1 MSGVYKWCSLNQL
14 TVHEGKTKAVI
25 LNGKN
30 FIGLLQPITF
40 GNKVIDYKKFSDC
53 LGVRI
58 DSKLSWKPQIVES
71 CKRYNKKIKML
82 RHLKFLPKEAL
93 ETIYSKT
100 VIPCVTYG
108 IAVWG
113 SCSSSLL
120 DDLESIHIRAAR
132 VIHNIP
138 KRVKKH
144 DILSYVGWQSLKHF
158 YTKRLL
164 ILAHST
170 FYGSGIPEMN
180 SLIEKEH
187 TN

>member
-1 MSGVYKWCSLNQL
+1 M
-14 TVHEGKTKAVI
+14 
-25 LNGKN
+25 
-30 FIGLLQPITF
+30 
-40 GNKVIDYKKFSDC
+40 DYKKFSDC
-53 LGVRI
+53 LSVRI
-58 DSKLSWKPQIVES
+58 DSKVSWKPQIVES

-93 ETIYSKT
+93 EAIYFKT

-113 SCSSSLL
+113 SWSSSLI

-132 VIHNIP
+132 VIRNIP

-144 DILSYVGWQSLKHF
+144 DILSYVGWQSLKYF
-158 YTKRLL
+158 YSKRLL
-164 ILAHST
+164 TLAHSA
-170 FYGSGIPEMN
+170 FYGSGISEIN

-187 TN
+187 TNYNLRSSLRLIVDRQKQKLVESRFNTELPLHGIQYLTK

>member
-1 MSGVYKWCSLNQL
+1 MQ
-14 TVHEGKTKAVI
+14 
-25 LNGKN
+25 
-30 FIGLLQPITF
+30 
-40 GNKVIDYKKFSDC
+40 
-53 LGVRI
+53 
-58 DSKLSWKPQIVES
+58 
-71 CKRYNKKIKML
+71 

-93 ETIYSKT
+93 ETIYFKT

-144 DILSYVGWQSLKHF
+144 DILSYVGWQSLKYI

-164 ILAHST
+164 ILAQHILRFGNSQNKESYRKGT
-170 FYGSGIPEMN
+170 YELQPEKLAPVDNGSPKN
-180 SLIEKEH
+180 R
-187 TN
+187 NW